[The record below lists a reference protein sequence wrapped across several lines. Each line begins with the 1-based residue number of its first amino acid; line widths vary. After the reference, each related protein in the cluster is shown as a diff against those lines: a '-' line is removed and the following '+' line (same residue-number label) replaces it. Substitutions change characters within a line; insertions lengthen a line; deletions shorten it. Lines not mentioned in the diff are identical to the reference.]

1 MMFIHKKANI
11 ALLAFGLSFTALPAF
26 AEIVVIV
33 SAKSAATALTEEQ
46 AADVFLGKSNTLP
59 GGGQAVPV
67 DQSESS
73 AVREQFYT
81 KVAGKT
87 GAQMKAY
94 WSKLIFT
101 GKGQAPKDAGDSAA
115 VKALVA
121 GNPNI
126 IGYID
131 KSAADATVKV
141 LLTIK

>member
-1 MMFIHKKANI
+1 MFIHKKASI
-11 ALLAFGLSFTALPAF
+11 AFLAFGLSFTALPAF

-33 SAKSAATALTEEQ
+33 SAKSAATALTEQQ
-46 AADVFLGKSNTLP
+46 AADVFLGKSSALP

>member
-1 MMFIHKKANI
+1 MLIIKKTCA
-11 ALLAFGLSFTALPAF
+11 ALLVVGLSCAALPAF
-26 AEIVVIV
+26 AEVVVIV

-46 AADVFLGKSNTLP
+46 AADLFLGKSNTLP

-67 DQSESS
+67 DQSEGS
-73 AVREQFYT
+73 ALREQFYT
-81 KVAGKT
+81 RVAGKT

-101 GKGQAPKDAGDSAA
+101 GKGQAPKDAGDNGA
-115 VKALVA
+115 VKTLVA

-131 KSAADATVKV
+131 KSAVDATVKV

>member
-1 MMFIHKKANI
+1 MFIHKKANI

>member
-1 MMFIHKKANI
+1 MFTNKKI
-11 ALLAFGLSFTALPAF
+11 CTALLAVGLSFSALPAL

-46 AADVFLGKSNTLP
+46 ASDVFLGKNSTLP
-59 GGGQAVPV
+59 GGGQAVPI
-67 DQSESS
+67 DQSEGS
-73 AVREQFYT
+73 ALREQFYA

-87 GAQMKAY
+87 SAQMKAY
-94 WSKLIFT
+94 WSKQIFT

-115 VKALVA
+115 VKVLVA

-126 IGYID
+126 IGYVD
-131 KSAADATVKV
+131 KSAVDSTVKV

>member
-1 MMFIHKKANI
+1 MFIHKKASI
-11 ALLAFGLSFTALPAF
+11 AFLALGLSLTALPAF

-46 AADVFLGKSNTLP
+46 AADVFLGKSSTLP

-73 AVREQFYT
+73 AVREQFYN